1 VALIDHDDIHGTDYE
16 AVAGAT
22 KAMEAA
28 VYDALNAVDRYS
40 NLITSLLER
49 HEASSQPNM
58 ALVKRYRQF
67 LQRAD
72 NMTTALED
80 DVLDEL
86 LFCLHRLFAVDL
98 AERDEFI

>member
-1 VALIDHDDIHGTDYE
+1 MTDHDDNHGTDYE

-28 VYDALNAVDRYS
+28 IYESLDAVDRYRD
-40 NLITSLLER
+40 LVTSLLDR
-49 HEASSQPNM
+49 QEASSQPNM

-80 DVLDEL
+80 NVLDEL